1 MSTSPEM
8 DEETGNSTLFMGMLD
23 NSTLFPGMPECE
35 YDEWEPSVGLIPTT
49 YFLIFFL
56 GITGNGLVL
65 WASHHRRDRPRAA
78 DTFIVQLAIA
88 DLAFVVTL
96 PLWAVYVSLGYH
108 WPFGK
113 VACKVSGYMVLLNMY
128 ASAFCL
134 TGLSLDRYIVIVL
147 SPGPGHPRS
156 PLSSPMAIA
165 ITWASAG
172 LLALPAIIFRNT
184 GQTDEL
190 FDNRTMCYMDYSA
203 VDSSG
208 QTHLWEAGLGFSSTL
223 LAFVAPFCVILF
235 CYVGI
240 GRRVSGHFHLPL
252 VASRKRRLLAI
263 MVGLVVTF
271 GACWAPFHLV
281 KSIYILMNAEVLP
294 LSCGLHVFLSNLH
307 PYATCLGYA
316 NSCLNPVLY
325 AFLDPRFRGHCRR
338 VLGCGVLQNTE
349 GQTEQK
355 GQKTHVGTGSSS
367 GDCAEV
373 GGKTIKV
380 STEEEDIDGMK
391 D

>member
-1 MSTSPEM
+1 M
-8 DEETGNSTLFMGMLD
+8 EEEADNLTLL
-23 NSTLFPGMPECE
+23 PGIPDCE
-35 YDEWEPSVGLIPTT
+35 YDDWEPSVGLIPTA

-65 WASHHRRDRPRAA
+65 WASHRRKDRPRAA
-78 DTFIVQLAIA
+78 DTFILQLALA
-88 DLAFVVTL
+88 DLAFVITL

-113 VACKVSGYMVLLNMY
+113 LACKISGYMVLLNMY

-134 TGLSLDRYIVIVL
+134 TGLSLDRYIVIVH

-156 PLSSPMAIA
+156 PLSSPLALI
-165 ITWASAG
+165 IIWASAG
-172 LLALPAIIFRNT
+172 LLALPALIFRNT
-184 GQTDEL
+184 GQADEL
-190 FDNRTMCYMDYSA
+190 FDNRTMCFMDYSA

-208 QTHLWEAGLGFSSTL
+208 QANAWEAGLGFSSTI

-263 MVGLVVTF
+263 MIGLVVTF

-281 KSIYILMNAEVLP
+281 KSIYVLMNAEVLP
-294 LSCGLHVFLSNLH
+294 LSCGLHVFLENLH

-338 VLGCGVLQNTE
+338 LLGCGVLLRDNEKKAE
-349 GQTEQK
+349 GKDQK
-355 GQKTHVGTGSSS
+355 AGSGSSS
-367 GDCAEV
+367 AGAED
-373 GGKTIKV
+373 GSKPIKL
-380 STEEEDIDGMK
+380 STEEEDIGGMK
-391 D
+391 SDALNQKVAV

>member
-1 MSTSPEM
+1 M
-8 DEETGNSTLFMGMLD
+8 DEEINNLTNLLGMLD
-23 NSTLFPGMPECE
+23 CE
-35 YDEWEPSVGLIPTT
+35 YDEWEPSVGLIPAT
-49 YFLIFFL
+49 YLLIFFL

-65 WASHHRRDRPRAA
+65 WASHRRRDRPRAA
-78 DTFIVQLAIA
+78 DSFILQLALA

-96 PLWAVYVSLGYH
+96 PLWAVYASLGYH

-113 VACKVSGYMVLLNMY
+113 FACKLSGYLVLLNMY

-156 PLSSPMAIA
+156 PLSSSLATIIM
-165 ITWASAG
+165 WASAG
-172 LLALPAIIFRNT
+172 LLALPALIFRNT
-184 GQTDEL
+184 GQADDL
-190 FDNRTMCYMDYSA
+190 WDNRTLCYMDYST
-203 VDSSG
+203 VDGSS

-223 LAFVAPFCVILF
+223 LAFIAPFCVILF
-235 CYVGI
+235 CYIGI

-281 KSIYILMNAEVLP
+281 KSIYVLMNAEVVP
-294 LSCGLHVFLSNLH
+294 LSCALHVFLNNLH
-307 PYATCLGYA
+307 PYVTCLGYA
-316 NSCLNPVLY
+316 NSCMNPVLY

-338 VLGCGVLQNTE
+338 LLGCGNLF
-349 GQTEQK
+349 K
-355 GQKTHVGTGSSS
+355 GDREHVEDKEKKPGAGSSS
-367 GDCAEV
+367 TGVAAD
-373 GGKTIKV
+373 GNKPTKV
-380 STEEEDIDGMK
+380 STEEEEMACMK
-391 D
+391 DSMQGKCVNGSVS

>member
-1 MSTSPEM
+1 M
-8 DEETGNSTLFMGMLD
+8 EEED
-23 NSTLFPGMPECE
+23 NLTIFLHDCE
-35 YDEWEPSVGLIPTT
+35 YDDWEPSVGLIPTT
-49 YFLIFFL
+49 YLLIFFL

-65 WASHHRRDRPRAA
+65 WASRHRKDRPRAA
-78 DTFIVQLAIA
+78 DTFILQLALA

-113 VACKVSGYMVLLNMY
+113 VACKLSGYMVLLNMY

-156 PLSSPMAIA
+156 PLSSPLAII
-165 ITWASAG
+165 ITWVSAV
-172 LLALPAIIFRNT
+172 LLALPALIFRNT
-184 GQTDEL
+184 GPGEDL

-203 VDSSG
+203 VESGG
-208 QTHLWEAGLGFSSTL
+208 QTPLWEAGLGFSSTL
-223 LAFVAPFCVILF
+223 MAFVAPFCVILF

-263 MVGLVVTF
+263 MVALVVTF
-271 GACWAPFHLV
+271 GVCWAPFHLV
-281 KSIYILMNAEVLP
+281 KSIYVLMDADVLP
-294 LSCGLHVFLSNLH
+294 LNCSLHVFLHNLH
-307 PYATCLGYA
+307 PYVTCLGYA

-338 VLGCGVLQNTE
+338 LLGCGIFLQGSE
-349 GQTEQK
+349 PQTEEK
-355 GQKTHVGTGSSS
+355 NEKAGVGSSS
-367 GDCAEV
+367 AGGAEV
-373 GGKTIKV
+373 GGKPTKL
-380 STEEEDIDGMK
+380 STEEEEIGGMK

>member
-1 MSTSPEM
+1 MEM
-8 DEETGNSTLFMGMLD
+8 EEETD
-23 NSTLFPGMPECE
+23 NLTIFLGMPDCE
-35 YDEWEPSVGLIPTT
+35 YDEWEPSVGLIPTA
-49 YFLIFFL
+49 YLLIFFL

-65 WASHHRRDRPRAA
+65 WASRRRKDRPRAA
-78 DTFIVQLAIA
+78 DSFILQLALA

-96 PLWAVYVSLGYH
+96 PLWAVYASLGYH

-113 VACKVSGYMVLLNMY
+113 VACKLSGYLVLLNMY

-156 PLSSPMAIA
+156 PLSSPLATVV
-165 ITWASAG
+165 TWASAG
-172 LLALPAIIFRNT
+172 LLALPALIFRNT

-190 FDNRTMCYMDYSA
+190 WDNRTLCYMDYSI

-208 QTHLWEAGLGFSSTL
+208 QTNSWEAGLGFSSTL

-240 GRRVSGHFHLPL
+240 GRRVSGHFRLPL

-263 MVGLVVTF
+263 MIGLVVTF

-281 KSIYILMNAEVLP
+281 KSIYVLMNAEVLP
-294 LSCGLHVFLSNLH
+294 LSCALHVFLNNLH
-307 PYATCLGYA
+307 PYVTCLGYA

-338 VLGCGVLQNTE
+338 LLGCGSIFQGNEKQVE
-349 GQTEQK
+349 DKEQK
-355 GQKTHVGTGSSS
+355 AGAGSSS
-367 GDCAEV
+367 AE
-373 GGKTIKV
+373 GGKPVKV
-380 STEEEDIDGMK
+380 STEEEEMTGIK